1 VTEHEGPSVPRT
13 STEEALPRTSE
24 EPRGTEEPRNRG
36 TAARRAPVA
45 VLMSRFPTVTET
57 FILREMI
64 EMERQSQ
71 PVRLVPMLRENPPVV
86 HDEAKPWTSRALYT
100 TYVSPA
106 ILAAN
111 LRTLLRR
118 PFTYLSLL
126 IRLIAGTITSPAM
139 LARTVAIFPKSVY
152 LAEALQREGL
162 KHIHAHYAT
171 HPATMALI
179 IAALSDI
186 TFSFTVHAHDIQVD
200 RSLLRWKLRETR
212 FVRSI
217 SDYNKRF
224 LERLYPNETR
234 GGKII
239 VVHVGIEPSTYEESA
254 RRLVPIAS
262 GVPKILCV
270 AAHRPYKGLP
280 VLIEA
285 CRILREQGVS
295 FHCDVVGHGPMR
307 DELEQMIRDR
317 NLGDVFVLAGPRP
330 QDEVARMM
338 AEATLFVLP
347 SIIASDGQMEG
358 IPVALMEALASGRAV
373 VSTAISGIPELV
385 EHGVNGLLVQ
395 PGDAQALADAMKTL
409 LSDPQRAKE
418 MGVRGQQKVRAEFTI
433 QDCVAQL
440 VARLEQ
446 EVQP

>member
-1 VTEHEGPSVPRT
+1 VT
-13 STEEALPRTSE
+13 
-24 EPRGTEEPRNRG
+24 
-36 TAARRAPVA
+36 TADAVGNTPAAAGNARQRSAVA

-64 EMERQSQ
+64 EMERQAQ

-86 HDEAKPWTSRALYT
+86 HEEARPWTGRALYT
-100 TYVSPA
+100 SYLSAA
-106 ILAAN
+106 IVAAN
-111 LRTLLRR
+111 VRTLLRR
-118 PFTYLSLL
+118 PLTYLSLL
-126 IRLIAGTITSPAM
+126 VRLIAGTITSPAM
-139 LARTVAIFPKSVY
+139 LLRTVAVFPKSVY

-162 KHIHAHYAT
+162 RHIHAHYAT

-224 LERLYPNETR
+224 LERLYPDQTR
-234 GGKII
+234 GGKIM
-239 VVHVGIEPSTYEESA
+239 VVHVGIEPSTYEQSA
-254 RRLVPIAS
+254 HKLVPIGS

-285 CRILREQGVS
+285 CRILRDQGVA

-307 DELEQMIRDR
+307 AELEQMIRDR
-317 NLGDVFVLAGPRP
+317 NVGDVFVLAGPRP

-358 IPVALMEALASGRAV
+358 IPVALMEAMASGRAV

-385 EHGVNGLLVQ
+385 EHGINGLLVQ
-395 PGDAQALADAMKTL
+395 PGDAAALAEAMKTL
-409 LSDPQRAKE
+409 LADPQRARE

-440 VARLEQ
+440 VARLKE
-446 EVQP
+446 EVRA